1 MSDANTK
8 IRETIVQCLQQEKPT
23 FADKFQETTLCSA
36 IEMDSI
42 DIIQIVFRLEDIFK
56 VSIDVDPLNRFE
68 TIGQLLDFLENMIVE
83 SSQTKSI
90 AS

>member
-1 MSDANTK
+1 MSDRNSSV
-8 IRETIVQCLQQEKPT
+8 RETIVQCLREEKPS
-23 FADKFQETTLCSA
+23 FADKFEDSTPCAA
-36 IEMDSI
+36 IEIDSI

-56 VSIDVDPLNRFE
+56 VSIDVDPSNRFE

-83 SSQTKSI
+83 AGQKTAI